1 MKGTT
6 PLMDATIQGWLTVST
21 TIVRLN
27 NNQACAKVV
36 DNVNRACRV
45 ASIEQHIGDDDMDT
59 NEYINDFREQIADL
73 IEAQKTS
80 LGYVVKCGPLW
91 IKFTTG
97 FDNTGTPTYTYE
109 FAISG
114 DATGHGG
121 VIYIGGKWIGK
132 VNTNVSSSFGE
143 IGSGWWINCVWA
155 PRNGGGVCGKAQSRE
170 DAIQDSI
177 DSLNASIVFL
187 EQNAVKA

>member
-6 PLMDATIQGWLTVST
+6 PLMEATIQGWLTAST

-97 FDNTGTPTYTYE
+97 FDNTGTPTYTNPVACGALQATV
-109 FAISG
+109 FRTPH
-114 DATGHGG
+114 DAYHF
-121 VIYIGGKWIGK
+121 GK
-132 VNTNVSSSFGE
+132 NV
-143 IGSGWWINCVWA
+143 
-155 PRNGGGVCGKAQSRE
+155 RNGGGARGKAQSRS
-170 DAIQDSI
+170 DAMQDSI
-177 DSLNASIVFL
+177 DSLTSSIAFL
-187 EQNAVKA
+187 EQNVVKA